1 MLLYEL
7 RIRAR
12 VTRLA
17 KFTIDLSDVE
27 PEVAGRDAI
36 LSQKAAVHALCKYKG
51 SGGRRGRRCFPR
63 SRCETARPSYLQ
75 FQFDFNEDQ
84 SNHFLFFIWNSLWK
98 FKKKEWTIFRER
110 VSDFSE
116 VSFERIRL
124 WISISLELRIWLK
137 NFNRLTW
144 SDWNDSLAMDTLARD
159 TSFLNPREVNWF
171 GSWLDEVNHRRGN
184 HRFPP
189 VYFHMHVRATSLHA
203 AAARRVLLFPKE
215 FAHVRGCVTYAR
227 APWNFKRARRKRLA
241 RLVDREWKSSP
252 GENYRDYIEFY
263 FRLVARGIQFL
274 GRKNVTVFYFAQ
286 VKILRVLFPRR
297 NKIDWK
303 MIDRNF

>member
-1 MLLYEL
+1 MKPLD
-7 RIRAR
+7 R
-12 VTRLA
+12 VIYN
-17 KFTIDLSDVE
+17 FNS
-27 PEVAGRDAI
+27 I
-36 LSQKAAVHALCKYKG
+36 LTKINLIIFY
-51 SGGRRGRRCFPR
+51 
-63 SRCETARPSYLQ
+63 
-75 FQFDFNEDQ
+75 
-84 SNHFLFFIWNSLWK
+84 FFFFWNSLWK

-227 APWNFKRARRKRLA
+227 APWNFKRARRKQLA
-241 RLVDREWKSSP
+241 SRWSRVKIFAHLKIIVIIL
-252 GENYRDYIEFY
+252 NFIC
-263 FRLVARGIQFL
+263 LVARGIQFL

>member
-1 MLLYEL
+1 MKPLD
-7 RIRAR
+7 R
-12 VTRLA
+12 VIYN
-17 KFTIDLSDVE
+17 FNS
-27 PEVAGRDAI
+27 I
-36 LSQKAAVHALCKYKG
+36 LTKINLIIFY
-51 SGGRRGRRCFPR
+51 
-63 SRCETARPSYLQ
+63 
-75 FQFDFNEDQ
+75 
-84 SNHFLFFIWNSLWK
+84 FFFFWNSLWK

>member
-1 MLLYEL
+1 MKPLD
-7 RIRAR
+7 R
-12 VTRLA
+12 VIYN
-17 KFTIDLSDVE
+17 FNS
-27 PEVAGRDAI
+27 I
-36 LSQKAAVHALCKYKG
+36 LTKINLIIFY
-51 SGGRRGRRCFPR
+51 
-63 SRCETARPSYLQ
+63 
-75 FQFDFNEDQ
+75 
-84 SNHFLFFIWNSLWK
+84 FFFFWNSLWK

-144 SDWNDSLAMDTLARD
+144 SDWNDSLAMNTLARD

-227 APWNFKRARRKRLA
+227 APWNFKRARRKQLA
-241 RLVDREWKSSP
+241 SRWSR
-252 GENYRDYIEFY
+252 
-263 FRLVARGIQFL
+263 
-274 GRKNVTVFYFAQ
+274 
-286 VKILRVLFPRR
+286 VKIFAHLKIIVIILNFIFVSSREESNFWGGKTLPSSISRKLKFYEFCSRVGTRLIEKWLIEIFNPSE
-297 NKIDWK
+297 
-303 MIDRNF
+303 FES

>member
-1 MLLYEL
+1 M
-7 RIRAR
+7 
-12 VTRLA
+12 
-17 KFTIDLSDVE
+17 
-27 PEVAGRDAI
+27 
-36 LSQKAAVHALCKYKG
+36 
-51 SGGRRGRRCFPR
+51 
-63 SRCETARPSYLQ
+63 
-75 FQFDFNEDQ
+75 
-84 SNHFLFFIWNSLWK
+84 
-98 FKKKEWTIFRER
+98 
-110 VSDFSE
+110 
-116 VSFERIRL
+116 
-124 WISISLELRIWLK
+124 
-137 NFNRLTW
+137 NFNLFEFDWKILT
-144 SDWNDSLAMDTLARD
+144 DWHDLTETIRWLWTHRD

-263 FRLVARGIQFL
+263 LSRRERNPIFGEEKRYRLLFRAS
-274 GRKNVTVFYFAQ
+274 
-286 VKILRVLFPRR
+286 
-297 NKIDWK
+297 
-303 MIDRNF
+303 

>member
-1 MLLYEL
+1 M
-7 RIRAR
+7 
-12 VTRLA
+12 
-17 KFTIDLSDVE
+17 
-27 PEVAGRDAI
+27 
-36 LSQKAAVHALCKYKG
+36 
-51 SGGRRGRRCFPR
+51 
-63 SRCETARPSYLQ
+63 
-75 FQFDFNEDQ
+75 
-84 SNHFLFFIWNSLWK
+84 
-98 FKKKEWTIFRER
+98 
-110 VSDFSE
+110 
-116 VSFERIRL
+116 
-124 WISISLELRIWLK
+124 
-137 NFNRLTW
+137 NFNLFEFDWKILT
-144 SDWNDSLAMDTLARD
+144 DWHDLTETIRWLWTHRD

-263 FRLVARGIQFL
+263 FRLVAKRNPIFGEEKRYRL
-274 GRKNVTVFYFAQ
+274 
-286 VKILRVLFPRR
+286 LFRAS
-297 NKIDWK
+297 
-303 MIDRNF
+303 